1 MEIETLTRKWG
12 NSIAIIVPSRIAEQQ
27 KLRENERVIV
37 KVERPRVKAGV
48 LFGKFSKWR
57 LTTQEMK
64 DEVRRGW
71 LSASDR
77 EREEEW
83 KRRDLKK

>member
-12 NSIAIIVPSRIAEQQ
+12 NSIAVIIPSGIAEQE
-27 KLRENERVIV
+27 KLKENEKVIIR
-37 KVERPRVKAGV
+37 VERPKVKAGA
-48 LFGKFSKWR
+48 LFGKFPKWR

-83 KRRDLKK
+83 KKNERKK